1 MSGTEC
7 VRMVAQKLLAGS
19 SSLGALEALLL
30 PRGPTSHFSRLAAPT
45 TTQRALDRA
54 PCQARRGAWSVRGE
68 TNREARRTRTISD
81 HAMDWLWWM
90 WRRQRGYS
98 LCAREGFGVVA
109 YSCSYR
115 SNTDRQKK
123 VDLFS

>member
-30 PRGPTSHFSRLAAPT
+30 PRGPASHFSRLAAPT

-54 PCQARRGAWSVRGE
+54 PCRARRGAWSVRGE
-68 TNREARRTRTISD
+68 TNREARGETDTHHQRPCD
-81 HAMDWLWWM
+81 GLAMVDVEEAERLQPLCS
-90 WRRQRGYS
+90 RRIWSSSVQ
-98 LCAREGFGVVA
+98 
-109 YSCSYR
+109 
-115 SNTDRQKK
+115 
-123 VDLFS
+123 LFLPQ

>member
-45 TTQRALDRA
+45 ATQRALDRA
-54 PCQARRGAWSVRGE
+54 RRESAWRDGR
-68 TNREARRTRTISD
+68 TKRWTGDGGCGGGREA
-81 HAMDWLWWM
+81 
-90 WRRQRGYS
+90 
-98 LCAREGFGVVA
+98 VA
-109 YSCSYR
+109 SVPER
-115 SNTDRQKK
+115 
-123 VDLFS
+123 DLE